1 MNETIRPDEG
11 NMGFKCL
18 TGSQIKFFGVILMVF
33 DHIHQMFHVYDVP
46 LWFTCIG
53 RLVAPMFLFMCAE
66 GFHYTRSRRKYML
79 LLLAGFEFMNVASLF
94 LSRAMPNEDVTLMNN
109 IFGTMLLC
117 TVYMGLTDMLKSGV
131 SEKKPGRT
139 ALSILLM
146 LVPIA
151 IGAVSMAI
159 MNMPDFLA
167 NPNALMIMYMI
178 QSVPNVMIVEGGPT
192 LVATGLLF
200 YIFREKRLIQVAVLV
215 LAGVLT
221 LFTFGPGEVQW
232 MMVFAAIPMLM
243 YNGKR
248 GKGSKYFF
256 YIFYPA
262 HIYILYTI
270 AYLIK

>member
-1 MNETIRPDEG
+1 
-11 NMGFKCL
+11 
-18 TGSQIKFFGVILMVF
+18 
-33 DHIHQMFHVYDVP
+33 
-46 LWFTCIG
+46 
-53 RLVAPMFLFMCAE
+53 MFLFMCAE

>member
-1 MNETIRPDEG
+1 
-11 NMGFKCL
+11 
-18 TGSQIKFFGVILMVF
+18 
-33 DHIHQMFHVYDVP
+33 
-46 LWFTCIG
+46 
-53 RLVAPMFLFMCAE
+53 
-66 GFHYTRSRRKYML
+66 
-79 LLLAGFEFMNVASLF
+79 MNVASLF
-94 LSRAMPNEDVTLMNN
+94 LSRAMPNEDVVLMNN

-215 LAGVLT
+215 LTGVLS

-270 AYLIK
+270 AYFIK